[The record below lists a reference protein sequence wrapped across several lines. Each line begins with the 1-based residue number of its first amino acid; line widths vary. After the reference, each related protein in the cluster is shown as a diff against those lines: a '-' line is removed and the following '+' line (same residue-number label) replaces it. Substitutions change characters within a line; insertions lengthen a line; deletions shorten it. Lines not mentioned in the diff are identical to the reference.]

1 VGPLGQSHTVL
12 FEHYPGGE
20 IKVIFSIFWFKCK
33 MLPKVLFEKTFLKM
47 AGQKKLKGSIAVEM
61 KPCQHLDTV
70 REIIFF
76 QVPSCDAIG
85 LRDLL

>member
-1 VGPLGQSHTVL
+1 
-12 FEHYPGGE
+12 
-20 IKVIFSIFWFKCK
+20 
-33 MLPKVLFEKTFLKM
+33 MLPKVLFKKTFLKM

-61 KPCQHLDTV
+61 KPCQHLDTA

-85 LRDLL
+85 L